1 MEAGCG
7 ARVPV
12 FEVSAVSA
20 GLCCCHQSSAHAVA
34 ILAEQPRAVVGQ
46 VLLLGLGWRLA
57 PAAGSG
63 RTGGNGVLI
72 LEAGESPG

>member
-1 MEAGCG
+1 M
-7 ARVPV
+7 
-12 FEVSAVSA
+12 FEVLAVSG
-20 GLCCCHQSSAHAVA
+20 GLCCCHQSSAHVVA
-34 ILAEQPRAVVGQ
+34 IPAEQPRAVVGQ